1 MKRDKAIWI
10 TLLVLISAIL
20 LFILFRKEN
29 EKFNWYKTFESTTL
43 HPYDFGVFEA
53 LIQKGGKNK
62 FTSVKESL
70 NQYLDTNKLGQ
81 TYLFAGNNC
90 YLRATEIDSLLS
102 FARVGNQLVFI
113 TEGIPEQLLKQ
124 ALADEKIQLET
135 YFQNKVSVSL
145 NQAASLKF
153 NGKNLFQFRSF
164 NKDTSENTNWNYFHF
179 PSNNL
184 FFEYVQPQY
193 DILGTVDSNV
203 NFIRIYYGKGEI
215 YVHSNPLL
223 FTNYAMRNERGFE
236 YVNQCLNSIQ
246 LSNLLFDYSA
256 RIYKKETDLL
266 MKQSETPLSFIL
278 SKPALKWAWYLS
290 LLSLILFL
298 FFVIKRK
305 QRKIPVLEQ
314 KKNTTMGFIETLSA
328 LNLSHDNSYQ
338 MAEQKM
344 QLFLYFIRTKLGIAT
359 LDIQAEQVKH
369 IAKKSKVNEK
379 IVERIFDYYFQVI
392 DYKKEKT
399 DSTNLIELYNR
410 INTFYKHYN
419 NNQ

>member
-1 MKRDKAIWI
+1 
-10 TLLVLISAIL
+10 
-20 LFILFRKEN
+20 
-29 EKFNWYKTFESTTL
+29 
-43 HPYDFGVFEA
+43 
-53 LIQKGGKNK
+53 
-62 FTSVKESL
+62 
-70 NQYLDTNKLGQ
+70 
-81 TYLFAGNNC
+81 
-90 YLRATEIDSLLS
+90 
-102 FARVGNQLVFI
+102 
-113 TEGIPEQLLKQ
+113 
-124 ALADEKIQLET
+124 
-135 YFQNKVSVSL
+135 
-145 NQAASLKF
+145 
-153 NGKNLFQFRSF
+153 
-164 NKDTSENTNWNYFHF
+164 
-179 PSNNL
+179 
-184 FFEYVQPQY
+184 
-193 DILGTVDSNV
+193 
-203 NFIRIYYGKGEI
+203 
-215 YVHSNPLL
+215 
-223 FTNYAMRNERGFE
+223 
-236 YVNQCLNSIQ
+236 
-246 LSNLLFDYSA
+246 
-256 RIYKKETDLL
+256 
-266 MKQSETPLSFIL
+266 LSFIL

-399 DSTNLIELYNR
+399 DSANLIELYNR

>member
-1 MKRDKAIWI
+1 
-10 TLLVLISAIL
+10 
-20 LFILFRKEN
+20 
-29 EKFNWYKTFESTTL
+29 
-43 HPYDFGVFEA
+43 
-53 LIQKGGKNK
+53 
-62 FTSVKESL
+62 
-70 NQYLDTNKLGQ
+70 
-81 TYLFAGNNC
+81 
-90 YLRATEIDSLLS
+90 
-102 FARVGNQLVFI
+102 
-113 TEGIPEQLLKQ
+113 
-124 ALADEKIQLET
+124 
-135 YFQNKVSVSL
+135 
-145 NQAASLKF
+145 
-153 NGKNLFQFRSF
+153 
-164 NKDTSENTNWNYFHF
+164 
-179 PSNNL
+179 
-184 FFEYVQPQY
+184 
-193 DILGTVDSNV
+193 
-203 NFIRIYYGKGEI
+203 
-215 YVHSNPLL
+215 
-223 FTNYAMRNERGFE
+223 
-236 YVNQCLNSIQ
+236 
-246 LSNLLFDYSA
+246 
-256 RIYKKETDLL
+256 
-266 MKQSETPLSFIL
+266 MKQSATPVSFIL

-399 DSTNLIELYNR
+399 DSANLIELYNR